1 MTKTA
6 GSPPAVSVFGII
18 YRMEQDRLRLA
29 CGVTQRDVVTGDG
42 TRIGYQVRA
51 PASGRGPCIVLA
63 NGLGGQYIAFRHLYD
78 ALDGYKII
86 CWDYRGLYSS
96 GVARERS
103 ANTVVHQVDDLAA
116 ILDAEGIDDFVLVG
130 WSMGV
135 QVGFE
140 AIRRMPARVRGMVAI
155 NGTYGRAF
163 HTVMGSRLVGR
174 TIPMLLRLVRAQAA
188 LAGFATKRL
197 AGSDAL
203 ISAMKRVGL
212 VSETIDIEIFRA
224 VAAGFQTIDWAIYSD
239 LLNRLNDHDAEEVL
253 DRVTV
258 PVTIITGDK
267 DLMTPPATAEHMHR
281 RIPGSRLVVIEGGT
295 HYTPVEY
302 PAVIV
307 EELRRLLDQVPGWE
321 RRAVEAMA

>member
-1 MTKTA
+1 
-6 GSPPAVSVFGII
+6 
-18 YRMEQDRLRLA
+18 MEQDRLRLA
-29 CGVTQRDVVTGDG
+29 CGVTQRDVVARDG
-42 TRIGYQVRA
+42 TRIGYQVRG
-51 PASGRGPCIVLA
+51 SGPCVVLA

-78 ALDGYKII
+78 ALGPYKVI
-86 CWDYRGLYSS
+86 CWDYRGLYTS
-96 GVARERS
+96 GVSRDAG
-103 ANTVVHQVDDLAA
+103 ANTVAHQVDDLTV
-116 ILDAEGIDDFVLVG
+116 ILDAEGVTDFVLVG

-140 AIRRMPARVRGMVAI
+140 SMRLYPDRVRGMLAI

-163 HTVMGSRLVGR
+163 RTVMGSRLVGR
-174 TIPMLLRLVRAQAA
+174 TIPMLLRLVKAQAA

-212 VSETIDIEIFRA
+212 VSQTIDVEIFRA
-224 VAAGFQTIDWAIYSD
+224 VAAGFQTIDLAIYSD
-239 LLNRLNDHDAEEVL
+239 LLTRLNEHDAEEVL
-253 DRVTV
+253 ERVAV

-281 RIPGSRLVVIEGGT
+281 TIVGSRLVVIEGGT

-302 PAVIV
+302 PTIIV
-307 EELRRLLDQVPGWE
+307 EELGRLLDRIPGWE
-321 RRAVEAMA
+321 RSVEASA